1 MALITPRTF
10 DAVFGLQEAEIC
22 NLALARGAQ
31 EVMRDHEEDSKQA
44 RLARAIYAVTRD
56 ELLRIYQFSFAR
68 KTAFVHEDE
77 DFVQPKDA
85 WEYAYWKLDELRFD
99 GTTALG
105 SAVITAIPEVDL
117 LPSDEYIGRII
128 FGTGVPNGARIVSI
142 LDQTITLDRVATAA
156 GTVEM
161 LMYLPM
167 LRLLSSGA
175 DRFATRQI
183 VDGHILSNAISDL
196 ASTRSTPTL
205 HTIVHIP
212 NRLEVQYTEQVIN
225 PSEFDPL
232 FIDALVLRMAQ
243 KMAPPSSTNRS
254 LGRDLAAE
262 FSSIMR
268 EAMLASSRETIIE
281 EPEPLWT
288 DR

>member
-1 MALITPRTF
+1 MALIVPRTF

-31 EVMRDHEEDSKQA
+31 EVMRDHVEDSKQA
-44 RLARAIYAVTRD
+44 RLARAIYATTRD
-56 ELLRIYQFSFAR
+56 ELLRMYQFLFAR

-77 DFVQPKDA
+77 EFTQPKDM
-85 WEYAYWKLDELRFD
+85 WEYAYWKLDELYFD
-99 GTTALG
+99 GTTTLG
-105 SAVITAIPEVDL
+105 SAVITAIPEPDL
-117 LPSDEYIGRII
+117 LPSNEYIGRVV
-128 FGTGVPNGARIVSI
+128 FGTGIPVGARIVSI
-142 LDQTITLDRVATAA
+142 LNQTITLDRAATAA
-156 GTVEM
+156 GTVEI

-167 LRLLSSGA
+167 LRLLSAGA
-175 DRFATRQI
+175 DRFASRQVI
-183 VDGHILSNAISDL
+183 DGHIMSNMVSDL
-196 ASTRSTPTL
+196 ASTRTTSL
-205 HTIVHIP
+205 SVVVDIP
-212 NRLEVQYTEQVIN
+212 NRLEVQYTEQVID
-225 PSEFDPL
+225 PSKFDPL

-268 EAMLASSRETIIE
+268 EAMIASSREMILN
-281 EPEPLWT
+281 EPEPRWT

>member
-22 NLALARGAQ
+22 NLALSRGAQ

-44 RLARAIYAVTRD
+44 RLARAIYATTRD
-56 ELLRIYQFSFAR
+56 ELLRMYQFSFAR

-77 DFVQPKDA
+77 EFAQPKDI
-85 WEYAYWKLDELRFD
+85 WEYAYRKLDELYFE
-99 GTTALG
+99 GMTTLG
-105 SAVITAIPEVDL
+105 SADITAIPEVDL
-117 LPSDEYIGRII
+117 LPSDEYIGRIV
-128 FGTGVPNGARIVSI
+128 FGTGIPVGARIVSI
-142 LDQTITLDRVATAA
+142 LNQTMTLDRVATAA

-167 LRLLSSGA
+167 LRLLSTGA
-175 DRFATRQI
+175 DRFATRQV
-183 VDGHILSNAISDL
+183 VDGHIMSNAVSDL
-196 ASTRSTPTL
+196 ASTRTTSL
-205 HTIVHIP
+205 LVVVDIP
-212 NRLEVQYTEQVIN
+212 NRLEVQYTEQVID
-225 PSEFDPL
+225 PSKFDPL
-232 FIDALVLRMAQ
+232 FTDALVLRMAQ

-268 EAMLASSRETIIE
+268 EAMIASSREAIVD
-281 EPEPLWT
+281 EPEPRWT